1 MKTLVSMKMNPNA
14 PRTDKIAPRY
24 CFKATA
30 HLRVKATGRIVGS
43 FTSYDKSP
51 EVAAQVQRMCK
62 EYLADGDDTVDCT
75 LVDMVLFAE
84 CPTECDGEV
93 SVVFYAQE

>member
-1 MKTLVSMKMNPNA
+1 MKMNPNP
-14 PRTDKIAPRY
+14 PRTDKIAPKY

-30 HLRVKATGRIVGS
+30 HLRLKTSGQILGS

-51 EVAAQVQRMCK
+51 EVAAAVQRLCREHVK
-62 EYLADGDDTVDCT
+62 DDTMDCT
-75 LVDMVLFAE
+75 LVDLVLLEE

-93 SVVFYAQE
+93 SVVFFAQE